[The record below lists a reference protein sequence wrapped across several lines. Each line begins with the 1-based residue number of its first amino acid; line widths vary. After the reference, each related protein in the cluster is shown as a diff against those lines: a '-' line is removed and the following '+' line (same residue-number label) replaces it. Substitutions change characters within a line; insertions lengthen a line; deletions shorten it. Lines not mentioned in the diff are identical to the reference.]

1 MKWRIRKEKFPP
13 DLPPE
18 EKFMFEEI
26 ILKKKDGDPD
36 LKDELEKLGYV
47 EWVTY
52 PGIYN
57 NFKELTPI
65 DQKGQRNYEI
75 FCGGFLYYHDV
86 EFKKYP
92 QGSGG
97 CPEWKEYPT
106 KDFEHK
112 IYFEWLPEGKTGKKT
127 KVRIYINIT
136 PQGYNTDPP
145 KPPAPPPPE
154 S

>member
-1 MKWRIRKEKFPP
+1 MKWKIRKGKFPP
-13 DLPPE
+13 HLPDN
-18 EKFMFEEI
+18 EKFMFEELD
-26 ILKKKDGDPD
+26 LKYKDGDPE
-36 LKDELEKLGYV
+36 LKDELEKLGLV

-57 NFKELTPI
+57 NFKELPSLSETGRR
-65 DQKGQRNYEI
+65 KYEI

-92 QGSGG
+92 QGTGG

-112 IYFEWLPEGKTGKKT
+112 IYFEWFSEEKGGKKD
-127 KVRIYINIT
+127 KIRIYISFT
-136 PQGYNTDPP
+136 PPEYNVDPP